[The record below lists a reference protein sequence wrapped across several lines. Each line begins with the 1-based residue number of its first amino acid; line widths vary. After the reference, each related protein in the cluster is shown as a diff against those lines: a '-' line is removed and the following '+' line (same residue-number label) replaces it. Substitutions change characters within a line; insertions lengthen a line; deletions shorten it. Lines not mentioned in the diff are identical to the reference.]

1 MQYSAD
7 FQEIL
12 SSPTE
17 AYAEG
22 LRFFVGKSLL
32 NNALQRVASD
42 LEAHGIDYN
51 VIGAIALNQ
60 HGYRRFTEDIDLLLT
75 KEGLERFRGELI
87 DLGYRPAFEGS
98 TKKFRTTAENVPVE
112 ITTAGDYPG
121 DGLPKPV
128 KFPNPSE
135 SFVVIDGIKTVTLE
149 KLIELKLASGMR
161 APDRLK
167 DLADV
172 QELIKTKSLDE
183 SFAERIDPSVRA
195 KFVELQKAV
204 QQAEKRQA
212 GEIVILPARPSNCI
226 MQPPCHKKKNLNIA
240 G

>member
-1 MQYSAD
+1 MQYSVD

-17 AYAEG
+17 AYEEG
-22 LRFFVGKSLL
+22 LRFFMGKSLL
-32 NNALQRVASD
+32 NNALRRVASD
-42 LEAHGIDYN
+42 LEAHGIDYS

-75 KEGLERFRGELI
+75 KEGLERFREELI
-87 DLGYRPAFEGS
+87 GLGYRPAFEGS

-112 ITTAGDYPG
+112 IITAGEYPG

-128 KFPNPSE
+128 KFPDPRE
-135 SFVVIDGIKTVTLE
+135 SFVVIDGVKTVTLE
-149 KLIELKLASGMR
+149 KLIELKLASGMT

-183 SFAERIDPSVRA
+183 SFAEKLDSSVRGR
-195 KFVELQKAV
+195 FLELQKAV
-204 QQAEKRQA
+204 QQARER
-212 GEIVILPARPSNCI
+212 
-226 MQPPCHKKKNLNIA
+226 
-240 G
+240 